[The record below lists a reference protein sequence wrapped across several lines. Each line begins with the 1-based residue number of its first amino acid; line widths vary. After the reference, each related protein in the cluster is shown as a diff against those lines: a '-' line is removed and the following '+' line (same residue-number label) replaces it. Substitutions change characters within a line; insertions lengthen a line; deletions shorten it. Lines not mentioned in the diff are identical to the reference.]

1 MTNPVPEMAKYPHDM
16 PVVLT
21 YGGGT
26 NSSAILVELI
36 KRGYP
41 APNLIVFAD
50 TGAERPQTYS
60 HISRM
65 SMYAV
70 DNGYPEIL
78 IVKNT
83 QPSKMGGLYEMCMH
97 YGRLPAV
104 AYGFKSCSYQYKIEP
119 VRKLIEERFG
129 KKTPY
134 LKIVGYDAGEERRV
148 DNAKGKETEF
158 QTNWYPLI
166 EWGMDR
172 DACIESL
179 RESGIPLA
187 GKSSCF
193 MCPNSRQ
200 QEVRDLVRQYPEYKI
215 KIVDLEKRAWDA
227 SLADGITPAAVGLGR
242 SWRWTDMLANGDLFD
257 APDIDKPMPCG
268 CYDGD
273 DEP

>member
-1 MTNPVPEMAKYPHDM
+1 MSDMKYPHDM

-41 APNLIVFAD
+41 APDLIVFAD
-50 TGAERPQTYS
+50 TGAERPHTYA
-60 HISRM
+60 HIGIM
-65 SMYAV
+65 SMYAQN
-70 DNGYPEIL
+70 NGYPEIL
-78 IVKNT
+78 IVKNN
-83 QPSKMGGLYEMCMH
+83 QPSKKGGLYEMCMH

-119 VRKLIEERFG
+119 VRKLIEDRLG
-129 KKTPY
+129 KKTTY
-134 LKIVGYDAGEERRV
+134 LKIVGYDSGESRRV
-148 DNAKGKETEF
+148 SSAAGKETEY

-166 EWGMDR
+166 EWGMGR
-172 DACIESL
+172 DECIDSL
-179 RESGIPLA
+179 IGAGVPIA

-215 KIVDLEKRAWDA
+215 KIIDLENRAWDA
-227 SLADGITPAAVGLGR
+227 SLADGIVPRVVGLGR
-242 SWRWTDMLANGDLFD
+242 SWRWTDMLSNVDMFD
-257 APDIDKPMPCG
+257 APDINADMPCG
-268 CYDGD
+268 CYDGED
-273 DEP
+273 D